1 MQTEQLKN
9 RRVQI
14 GLWVPELAAQNF
26 RNPQQS
32 TLILCSPN
40 SSPTSRGVCTIK
52 RRRFNDLGED
62 VLAKQMLSRLSYT
75 PSQLHDFNR
84 FLGERPPSI
93 SAGALPQLGYA
104 LVQVDTGSH
113 FVFADQPSIARIPAK

>member
-1 MQTEQLKN
+1 MQTEHLKN

-40 SSPTSRGVCTIK
+40 SSPTSRGVVS
-52 RRRFNDLGED
+52 RDADLATG
-62 VLAKQMLSRLSYT
+62 LYSFRLKCGVSVGFQPAL
-75 PSQLHDFNR
+75 PSQL
-84 FLGERPPSI
+84 
-93 SAGALPQLGYA
+93 A
-104 LVQVDTGSH
+104 
-113 FVFADQPSIARIPAK
+113 

>member
-1 MQTEQLKN
+1 MQTEHLKN

-52 RRRFNDLGED
+52 RRRFNDLGEMKTC
-62 VLAKQMLSRLSYT
+62 LQSRCS
-75 PSQLHDFNR
+75 PS
-84 FLGERPPSI
+84 
-93 SAGALPQLGYA
+93 
-104 LVQVDTGSH
+104 
-113 FVFADQPSIARIPAK
+113 